1 MCHCRFQK
9 SYRRFT
15 TRQHQLIPIFGFS
28 RRAKQQSNN
37 ARHWLSGK
45 GHLMSSS
52 TTPTTATST
61 SSKMANTTAL
71 NQSNSGCIGGGGA
84 GSNNATGN
92 YHPTPLNQQV
102 PRFQRHLAMN
112 LENDMYYTV
121 DFSDSQH
128 SPLIH

>member
-1 MCHCRFQK
+1 
-9 SYRRFT
+9 
-15 TRQHQLIPIFGFS
+15 
-28 RRAKQQSNN
+28 
-37 ARHWLSGK
+37 
-45 GHLMSSS
+45 MSSS
-52 TTPTTATST
+52 TTATAPSATST
-61 SSKMANTTAL
+61 SNKMANTTAL
-71 NQSNSGCIGGGGA
+71 NQSNSGGGIGGA